1 MQRGVL
7 KFPFGISNVKT
18 IDANETEIFTNPMET
33 ELDIVTNTTQ
43 SHLEQFVDVF
53 PNPVSSA
60 LNIQSNELAIEQI
73 TLTNMAGQ
81 VIETKIVNNYQTELY
96 MQNLPNGIYTLSIKT
111 NKGFIHKKVSLLK

>member
-1 MQRGVL
+1 M